1 MIHVAPIPGCET
13 YNARFFSDYGMS
25 RYCHTSNREL
35 ADALKILD
43 SETESD
49 AMVRNQRK
57 MIRPDAAERIS
68 DFAERIAYAS
78 QEDAV
83 MNREICLSE

>member
-1 MIHVAPIPGCET
+1 
-13 YNARFFSDYGMS
+13 
-25 RYCHTSNREL
+25 
-35 ADALKILD
+35 
-43 SETESD
+43 
-49 AMVRNQRK
+49 MVRNQRK

-68 DFAERIAYAS
+68 DFAERIAFAS